1 MLSKNLMAASSKP
14 LILAILRGGE
24 NYGYQII
31 QRVKELS
38 GGELEWAEGML
49 YPVLH
54 KMQKDGLVQ
63 TKWKLSD
70 NGRMRKYYRLTTKGR
85 EALNNEKQQWLKVHG
100 MLEKVWQPDASL
112 GTT

>member
-1 MLSKNLMAASSKP
+1 MMSKNLVAASSKP
-14 LILAILRGGE
+14 MILAILRGGE

-54 KMQKDGLVQ
+54 RLQKEGFLS
-63 TKWKLSD
+63 TKWKMSEE
-70 NGRMRKYYRLTTKGR
+70 GRMRKYYTLTDKGR
-85 EALNNEKQQWLKVHG
+85 EELAKEKEQWLKVHT
-100 MLEKVWQPDASL
+100 MLEKLWKPKTKL
-112 GTT
+112 GTA

>member
-63 TKWKLSD
+63 TKWKMSD
-70 NGRMRKYYRLTTKGR
+70 NGRMRKYYRLTAQGR
-85 EALNNEKQQWLKVHG
+85 EALNTEKEQWLKVHT
-100 MLEKVWQPDASL
+100 MLESIWQHEPSL
-112 GTT
+112 GTI